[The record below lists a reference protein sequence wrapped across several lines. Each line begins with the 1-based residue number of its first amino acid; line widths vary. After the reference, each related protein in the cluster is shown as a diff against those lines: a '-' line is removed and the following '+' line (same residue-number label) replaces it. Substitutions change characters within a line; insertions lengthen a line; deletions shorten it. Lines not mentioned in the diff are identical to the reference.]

1 MATIILRTG
10 SKVIITLNQSKRH
23 ASNFSAAL
31 LDFHATVYADSPA
44 GFAAPRSCGLVF
56 STPNREASMPTRILL
71 AESDCVLRASL
82 AEQLQLEGCEVVA
95 AGSALD
101 AAHAARTGTFAFAII
116 GLEDGEGT
124 AAALREAGLGAP
136 LLVLGECATQE
147 SLAKPFRFSALLAR
161 MHALLTHHAAS
172 GDAVVRIGPYTFHP
186 SAKLLEVDGRKVRLT
201 EKETN
206 ILKFLH
212 ASAGTVPR
220 DILLHEVWGYGPAV
234 ATHTLET
241 HIYRLR
247 KKIEQDPARAQILLT
262 EGGGYR
268 LSA

>member
-1 MATIILRTG
+1 M
-10 SKVIITLNQSKRH
+10 
-23 ASNFSAAL
+23 
-31 LDFHATVYADSPA
+31 
-44 GFAAPRSCGLVF
+44 
-56 STPNREASMPTRILL
+56 PNPVRILL
-71 AESDCVLRASL
+71 VESDAVLRGSL
-82 AEQLQLEGCEVVA
+82 AEQLQHEGYDVIA
-95 AGSALD
+95 ARDGDDAVH
-101 AAHAARTGTFAFAII
+101 AAHSGAFAFAIV
-116 GLEDGEGT
+116 GLEKGDVL
-124 AAALREAGLGAP
+124 AAALRQAGLTAP
-136 LLVLGECATQE
+136 ILLLTDGDAQTTQE

-161 MHALLTHHAAS
+161 LHALSTHHAGD
-172 GDAVVRIGPYTFHP
+172 GDAAVRIGPYTFHP
-186 SAKLLEVDGRKVRLT
+186 SAKLLQAAGRKVRLT

-247 KKIEQDPARAQILLT
+247 KKIEQDPAKAQILLT

>member
-1 MATIILRTG
+1 
-10 SKVIITLNQSKRH
+10 
-23 ASNFSAAL
+23 
-31 LDFHATVYADSPA
+31 
-44 GFAAPRSCGLVF
+44 
-56 STPNREASMPTRILL
+56 MPTRILL
-71 AESDCVLRASL
+71 AESDSVLRASL
-82 AEQLQLEGCEVVA
+82 AEQLQHEGY
-95 AGSALD
+95 D
-101 AAHAARTGTFAFAII
+101 IMAARTAEDAVHAVQGGPFAFAII
-116 GLEDGEGT
+116 GLGDDA
-124 AAALREAGLGAP
+124 AAALRAAGLSAP
-136 LLVLGECATQE
+136 LLLLGESATQE

-172 GDAVVRIGPYTFHP
+172 GDAAVRIGPYTFHP
-186 SAKLLEVDGRKVRLT
+186 SAKLLQAGGRKVRLT

-212 ASAGTVPR
+212 ANTGTVSR

>member
-1 MATIILRTG
+1 
-10 SKVIITLNQSKRH
+10 
-23 ASNFSAAL
+23 
-31 LDFHATVYADSPA
+31 
-44 GFAAPRSCGLVF
+44 
-56 STPNREASMPTRILL
+56 MPTRILL
-71 AESDCVLRASL
+71 AESDSVLRASL
-82 AEQLQLEGCEVVA
+82 AEQLQHEGYDVIA
-95 AGSALD
+95 ARNAED
-101 AAHAARTGTFAFAII
+101 AAHAVCGGPFAFAII
-116 GLEDGEGT
+116 GLDDGDNA
-124 AAALREAGLGAP
+124 AAALRAAGLSAP
-136 LLVLGECATQE
+136 LLVLGESTAQE
-147 SLAKPFRFSALLAR
+147 SLSKPFRFSALLAR
-161 MHALLTHHAAS
+161 MHALMTHHAAS
-172 GDAVVRIGPYTFHP
+172 GDAAVRIGPYTFHP
-186 SAKLLEVDGRKVRLT
+186 SAKLLQAGGRKVRLT

-212 ASAGTVPR
+212 ANAGTVPR

>member
-1 MATIILRTG
+1 
-10 SKVIITLNQSKRH
+10 
-23 ASNFSAAL
+23 
-31 LDFHATVYADSPA
+31 
-44 GFAAPRSCGLVF
+44 
-56 STPNREASMPTRILL
+56 MPTRILL
-71 AESDCVLRASL
+71 AESDDVLRASL
-82 AEQLQLEGCEVVA
+82 AEQLENEGYDVIA
-95 AGSALD
+95 AGTGEEAG
-101 AAHAARTGTFAFAII
+101 AVAREPLAFAII
-116 GLEDGEGT
+116 GLGET
-124 AAALREAGLGAP
+124 VAAQLREQGLNCP
-136 LLVLGECATQE
+136 VLLVSDSDTQTTQP
-147 SLAKPFRFSALLAR
+147 SISKPFRFSALLAR
-161 MHALLTHHAAS
+161 LHALNTHQGA
-172 GDAVVRIGPYTFHP
+172 GDGAVVKIGPYTFHP
-186 SAKLLEVDGRKVRLT
+186 SAKLLQSDGRKVRLT

-262 EGGGYR
+262 EEGGYR

>member
-1 MATIILRTG
+1 
-10 SKVIITLNQSKRH
+10 
-23 ASNFSAAL
+23 
-31 LDFHATVYADSPA
+31 
-44 GFAAPRSCGLVF
+44 
-56 STPNREASMPTRILL
+56 MPIRILL
-71 AESDCVLRASL
+71 AENSDVLRASL
-82 AEQLQLEGCEVVA
+82 EEQLQREGYDVLAVKTGDEA
-95 AGSALD
+95 RR
-101 AAHAARTGTFAFAII
+101 AAREQLGFAII
-116 GLEDGEGT
+116 GLDDGERL
-124 AAALREAGLGAP
+124 AASLREQGLGCPVLLLIDGEAP
-136 LLVLGECATQE
+136 ATPDT
-147 SLAKPFRFSALLAR
+147 LARPFRFSALLAR
-161 MHALLTHHAAS
+161 LHALNTHHAGA
-172 GDAVVRIGPYTFHP
+172 DDVAVRIGPYTFHP
-186 SAKLLEVDGRKVRLT
+186 SAKLLQVDGRKVRLT

>member
-1 MATIILRTG
+1 LA
-10 SKVIITLNQSKRH
+10 
-23 ASNFSAAL
+23 
-31 LDFHATVYADSPA
+31 
-44 GFAAPRSCGLVF
+44 
-56 STPNREASMPTRILL
+56 TPNPNSEGMPTRILL
-71 AESDCVLRASL
+71 ADNDEVLRSSL
-82 AEQLQLEGCEVVA
+82 QEQLEREGYEVIA
-95 AGSALD
+95 AGDDESAAGAL
-101 AAHAARTGTFAFAII
+101 RETIAFAII
-116 GLEDGEGT
+116 GLADGEGV
-124 AAALREAGLGAP
+124 AAELRNRGLSCP
-136 LLVLGECATQE
+136 ILLLTDGETPSAHE

-161 MHALLTHHAAS
+161 LHGMNTHQAA
-172 GDAVVRIGPYTFHP
+172 GDDTAVRIGPYTFHP
-186 SAKLLEVDGRKVRLT
+186 SAKLLQADGRKVRLT

-220 DILLHEVWGYGPAV
+220 EILLHEVWGYGPAV

-247 KKIEQDPARAQILLT
+247 KKIEQDPGRAQILVT

>member
-1 MATIILRTG
+1 
-10 SKVIITLNQSKRH
+10 
-23 ASNFSAAL
+23 
-31 LDFHATVYADSPA
+31 
-44 GFAAPRSCGLVF
+44 
-56 STPNREASMPTRILL
+56 MPTRILL
-71 AESDCVLRASL
+71 ADSDEVLRASL
-82 AEQLQLEGCEVVA
+82 QEQLEREGYEVVVA
-95 AGSALD
+95 ADGASAGRALRD
-101 AAHAARTGTFAFAII
+101 AIAFAII
-116 GLEDGEGT
+116 GLADGDGVAADLRNQGLSCPILLLTDGE
-124 AAALREAGLGAP
+124 AMGA
-136 LLVLGECATQE
+136 QE

-161 MHALLTHHAAS
+161 LHGLNTHQGA
-172 GDAVVRIGPYTFHP
+172 GEDKVVKIGPYSFHP
-186 SAKLLEVDGRKVRLT
+186 SAKLLQADGRKVRLT

-220 DILLHEVWGYGPAV
+220 EILLHEVWGYGPAV

-247 KKIEQDPARAQILLT
+247 KKIEQDPAKAQILLT

>member
-1 MATIILRTG
+1 
-10 SKVIITLNQSKRH
+10 
-23 ASNFSAAL
+23 
-31 LDFHATVYADSPA
+31 
-44 GFAAPRSCGLVF
+44 
-56 STPNREASMPTRILL
+56 MPTRILL
-71 AESDCVLRASL
+71 ADSDEVLRASL
-82 AEQLQLEGCEVVA
+82 QEQLEREGFDVIA
-95 AGSALD
+95 ASDGQSAREAL
-101 AAHAARTGTFAFAII
+101 RETLVFAII
-116 GLEDGEGT
+116 GLADGDGVAQELRNQGLSCPILLLTDGET
-124 AAALREAGLGAP
+124 
-136 LLVLGECATQE
+136 VSTQE

-161 MHALLTHHAAS
+161 LHGLNTHQAA
-172 GDAVVRIGPYTFHP
+172 GEDKAVKIGPYTFHP
-186 SAKLLEVDGRKVRLT
+186 SAKLLQAEGRKVRLT

-220 DILLHEVWGYGPAV
+220 EILLHEVWGYGPAV

-247 KKIEQDPARAQILLT
+247 KKIEQDPAKAQILLT

>member
-1 MATIILRTG
+1 
-10 SKVIITLNQSKRH
+10 
-23 ASNFSAAL
+23 
-31 LDFHATVYADSPA
+31 
-44 GFAAPRSCGLVF
+44 
-56 STPNREASMPTRILL
+56 MPIRILL
-71 AESDCVLRASL
+71 AENSDLLRASL
-82 AEQLQLEGCEVVA
+82 EEQLQREGYDVVA
-95 AGSALD
+95 VKNGDD
-101 AAHAARTGTFAFAII
+101 ARRAAREQLGFAII
-116 GLEDGEGT
+116 GLDDGERIV
-124 AAALREAGLGAP
+124 ASLREQGLGCPVLLLTDGEAP
-136 LLVLGECATQE
+136 SSPDT
-147 SLAKPFRFSALLAR
+147 LARPFRFSALLAR
-161 MHALLTHHAAS
+161 LHALNTHHAGA
-172 GDAVVRIGPYTFHP
+172 DDVAVRIGPYTFHP
-186 SAKLLEVDGRKVRLT
+186 SAKLLQADGRKVRLT

-212 ASAGTVPR
+212 ANAGTVPR

>member
-1 MATIILRTG
+1 M
-10 SKVIITLNQSKRH
+10 
-23 ASNFSAAL
+23 
-31 LDFHATVYADSPA
+31 
-44 GFAAPRSCGLVF
+44 
-56 STPNREASMPTRILL
+56 PNRILL
-71 AESDCVLRASL
+71 AESDEVLRASL
-82 AEQLQLEGCEVVA
+82 AEQLENEGYEVIPAGDGEEARA
-95 AGSALD
+95 AL
-101 AAHAARTGTFAFAII
+101 REPLAFAII
-116 GLEDGEGT
+116 GLDEMV
-124 AAALREAGLGAP
+124 AVNLREQGLSCP
-136 LLVLGECATQE
+136 VLLLCDGDIQTAHPSIT
-147 SLAKPFRFSALLAR
+147 KPFRFSALLAR
-161 MHALLTHHAAS
+161 LHGLNTHQGTGDGAA
-172 GDAVVRIGPYTFHP
+172 VKIGPYTFHP
-186 SAKLLEVDGRKVRLT
+186 SAKLLQSDSRKVRLT

-262 EGGGYR
+262 EDGGYR

>member
-1 MATIILRTG
+1 
-10 SKVIITLNQSKRH
+10 
-23 ASNFSAAL
+23 
-31 LDFHATVYADSPA
+31 
-44 GFAAPRSCGLVF
+44 
-56 STPNREASMPTRILL
+56 MPTRILL
-71 AESDCVLRASL
+71 AESDEVLRNSL
-82 AEQLQLEGCEVVA
+82 KEQLEREGYDVIA
-95 AGSALD
+95 AADGTSARSLLRD
-101 AAHAARTGTFAFAII
+101 PIAFAVI
-116 GLEDGEGT
+116 GLGDGVATELRNHGLSCPMLLLTDGET
-124 AAALREAGLGAP
+124 ATAH
-136 LLVLGECATQE
+136 E

-161 MHALLTHHAAS
+161 LHGLNTHQAL
-172 GDAVVRIGPYTFHP
+172 GEDKAVKIGPYTFHP
-186 SAKLLEVDGRKVRLT
+186 SAKLLQADGRKVRLT

-220 DILLHEVWGYGPAV
+220 EILLHEVWGYGPAV

-247 KKIEQDPARAQILLT
+247 KKIEQDPAKAQILLT

>member
-1 MATIILRTG
+1 
-10 SKVIITLNQSKRH
+10 
-23 ASNFSAAL
+23 
-31 LDFHATVYADSPA
+31 
-44 GFAAPRSCGLVF
+44 
-56 STPNREASMPTRILL
+56 MPTRILL
-71 AESDCVLRASL
+71 AESDSVLRASL
-82 AEQLQLEGCEVVA
+82 AEQLQHEGYDVTAVADALE
-95 AGSALD
+95 
-101 AAHAARTGTFAFAII
+101 AAHAVQSGTFAFAIV
-116 GLEDGEGT
+116 GLGDDA
-124 AAALREAGLGAP
+124 AAALRAAGLSAP
-136 LLVLGECATQE
+136 LLLLGESSVQE

-161 MHALLTHHAAS
+161 VHALMTHHAAS
-172 GDAVVRIGPYTFHP
+172 GDAAVRIGPYTFHP
-186 SAKLLEVDGRKVRLT
+186 SAKLLQAGARKVRLT

>member
-1 MATIILRTG
+1 ML
-10 SKVIITLNQSKRH
+10 
-23 ASNFSAAL
+23 
-31 LDFHATVYADSPA
+31 
-44 GFAAPRSCGLVF
+44 
-56 STPNREASMPTRILL
+56 TRILL
-71 AESDCVLRASL
+71 AESDSVLRASL
-82 AEQLQLEGCEVVA
+82 AEQLQHEGYDVM
-95 AGSALD
+95 
-101 AAHAARTGTFAFAII
+101 AARNTEDAVHAVQGGSFAFAII
-116 GLEDGEGT
+116 GLDDGDGA
-124 AAALREAGLGAP
+124 AAALRAAGLSAP
-136 LLVLGECATQE
+136 LLLLGESATQE

-161 MHALLTHHAAS
+161 MRALLTHHAAS
-172 GDAVVRIGPYTFHP
+172 GDAAVRIGPYTFHP
-186 SAKLLEVDGRKVRLT
+186 SAKLLLAGGRKVRLT

-212 ASAGTVPR
+212 ANAGTVPR

>member
-1 MATIILRTG
+1 
-10 SKVIITLNQSKRH
+10 
-23 ASNFSAAL
+23 
-31 LDFHATVYADSPA
+31 
-44 GFAAPRSCGLVF
+44 
-56 STPNREASMPTRILL
+56 MPTRILL
-71 AESDCVLRASL
+71 AESDEVLRASL
-82 AEQLQLEGCEVVA
+82 AEQLEHEGYDVISA
-95 AGSALD
+95 ATAEE
-101 AAHAARTGTFAFAII
+101 AHAAAREALAFAII
-116 GLEDGEGT
+116 GFADGE
-124 AAALREAGLGAP
+124 ALATDLRDQGLSCPVLLLCDGAP
-136 LLVLGECATQE
+136 PAT
-147 SLAKPFRFSALLAR
+147 LPAIAKPFRFSALVAR
-161 MHALLTHHAAS
+161 MHALNNHHAG
-172 GDAVVRIGPYTFHP
+172 GDGAAVKIGPYTFHP
-186 SAKLLEVDGRKVRLT
+186 SAKLLQADGRKVRLT

>member
-1 MATIILRTG
+1 MP
-10 SKVIITLNQSKRH
+10 N
-23 ASNFSAAL
+23 
-31 LDFHATVYADSPA
+31 PA
-44 GFAAPRSCGLVF
+44 
-56 STPNREASMPTRILL
+56 RILL
-71 AESDCVLRASL
+71 AESDDMLRASL
-82 AEQLQLEGCEVVA
+82 AEQLQHEGYEVVA
-95 AGSALD
+95 VRAAEDAKFALKD
-101 AAHAARTGTFAFAII
+101 CFAFAVI
-116 GLEDGEGT
+116 
-124 AAALREAGLGAP
+124 GLGAGLAAELRAAGLSAP
-136 LLVLGECATQE
+136 MLLLLSDGEEAPAAPAQE
-147 SLAKPFRFSALLAR
+147 CLTRPFRFAALLAR
-161 MHALLTHHAAS
+161 LHAMSNHHAPD
-172 GDAVVRIGPYTFHP
+172 GDAEVRIGPYTFHP
-186 SAKLLEVDGRKVRLT
+186 SAKLLRAGTRKVRLT

-247 KKIEQDPARAQILLT
+247 KKIEQDPGRAQILLT

>member
-1 MATIILRTG
+1 M
-10 SKVIITLNQSKRH
+10 
-23 ASNFSAAL
+23 SN
-31 LDFHATVYADSPA
+31 PA
-44 GFAAPRSCGLVF
+44 
-56 STPNREASMPTRILL
+56 RILL
-71 AESDCVLRASL
+71 AESDTVLRAGL
-82 AEQLQLEGCEVVA
+82 AEQLQHEGYEVALADNDADAIA
-95 AGSALD
+95 ALGAALG
-101 AAHAARTGTFAFAII
+101 AAPFAFAII
-116 GLEDGEGT
+116 GLVNGDALT
-124 AAALREAGLGAP
+124 ARLRAAGLAAP
-136 LLVLGECATQE
+136 VLLLGEANSIAAQE

-161 MHALLTHHAAS
+161 LHALSTHHAVG
-172 GDAVVRIGPYTFHP
+172 GDTAVRIGPYTFHP
-186 SAKLLEVDGRKVRLT
+186 SAKLLQEGARKVRLT

-247 KKIEQDPARAQILLT
+247 KKIELDPAKAQILLT

>member
-1 MATIILRTG
+1 M
-10 SKVIITLNQSKRH
+10 
-23 ASNFSAAL
+23 SN
-31 LDFHATVYADSPA
+31 PA
-44 GFAAPRSCGLVF
+44 
-56 STPNREASMPTRILL
+56 RILL
-71 AESDCVLRASL
+71 AESDAVLRASL
-82 AEQLQLEGCEVVA
+82 AEQLQHEGYEIVA
-95 AGSALD
+95 AANDVDAMAALG
-101 AAHAARTGTFAFAII
+101 AAPFAFAII
-116 GLEDGEGT
+116 GLENGDGLT
-124 AAALREAGLGAP
+124 AKLREAGLVAP
-136 LLVLGECATQE
+136 VLLLGESASAQE
-147 SLAKPFRFSALLAR
+147 NLAKPFRFSSLLAR
-161 MHALLTHHAAS
+161 LHALSTHHAAN
-172 GDAVVRIGPYTFHP
+172 GDAAVRIGPYTFHP
-186 SAKLLEVDGRKVRLT
+186 SAKLLQEGARKVRLT

-247 KKIEQDPARAQILLT
+247 KKIELDPAKAQILLT

>member
-1 MATIILRTG
+1 MRVM
-10 SKVIITLNQSKRH
+10 S
-23 ASNFSAAL
+23 
-31 LDFHATVYADSPA
+31 SPA
-44 GFAAPRSCGLVF
+44 
-56 STPNREASMPTRILL
+56 RILL
-71 AESDCVLRASL
+71 AESDAVLRAGL
-82 AEQLQLEGCEVVA
+82 AEQLQHEGYEVVA
-95 AGSALD
+95 ADNDADAMAALG
-101 AAHAARTGTFAFAII
+101 ATPFAFAII
-116 GLEDGEGT
+116 GLENGDALTAKLRTAGLAAPVLLLGDSHGT
-124 AAALREAGLGAP
+124 AAH
-136 LLVLGECATQE
+136 
-147 SLAKPFRFSALLAR
+147 LAKPFRFSALLAR
-161 MHALLTHHAAS
+161 LHALSTHHAAN
-172 GDAVVRIGPYTFHP
+172 GDAAVRIGPYTFHP
-186 SAKLLEVDGRKVRLT
+186 SAKLLQEGARKVRLT

-247 KKIEQDPARAQILLT
+247 KKIEQDPAKAQILLT

>member
-1 MATIILRTG
+1 M
-10 SKVIITLNQSKRH
+10 
-23 ASNFSAAL
+23 SN
-31 LDFHATVYADSPA
+31 PA
-44 GFAAPRSCGLVF
+44 
-56 STPNREASMPTRILL
+56 RILL
-71 AESDCVLRASL
+71 AESDAVLRASL
-82 AEQLQLEGCEVVA
+82 AEQLQHEGYEIVA
-95 AGSALD
+95 AANDADAMAALG
-101 AAHAARTGTFAFAII
+101 AAPFAFAII
-116 GLEDGEGT
+116 GLEEGDTLT
-124 AAALREAGLGAP
+124 AKLREAGLAAP
-136 LLVLGECATQE
+136 VLLLGESTSAQE
-147 SLAKPFRFSALLAR
+147 TLPKPFRFSALLAR
-161 MHALLTHHAAS
+161 LHALSTHHAAN
-172 GDAVVRIGPYTFHP
+172 GDAAVRIGPYTFHP
-186 SAKLLEVDGRKVRLT
+186 SAKLLQEGGRKVRLT

-247 KKIEQDPARAQILLT
+247 KKIEQDPAKAQILLT

>member
-1 MATIILRTG
+1 
-10 SKVIITLNQSKRH
+10 
-23 ASNFSAAL
+23 
-31 LDFHATVYADSPA
+31 
-44 GFAAPRSCGLVF
+44 
-56 STPNREASMPTRILL
+56 MPIRILL
-71 AESDCVLRASL
+71 AESDDVLRASL
-82 AEQLQLEGCEVVA
+82 VEQLENEGYDVIA
-95 AGSALD
+95 AS
-101 AAHAARTGTFAFAII
+101 
-116 GLEDGEGT
+116 DGEE
-124 AAALREAGLGAP
+124 ARAALREPLAFAVIGLEETVAADLREQGLTCP
-136 LLVLGECATQE
+136 VLLLCDGDIQTAYPSIT
-147 SLAKPFRFSALLAR
+147 KPFRFSTLLAR
-161 MHALLTHHAAS
+161 LHGLNTHQGTGDGAA
-172 GDAVVRIGPYTFHP
+172 VKIGPYTFHP
-186 SAKLLEVDGRKVRLT
+186 SAKLLQSDSRKVRLT

-262 EGGGYR
+262 EDGGYR

>member
-1 MATIILRTG
+1 MP
-10 SKVIITLNQSKRH
+10 N
-23 ASNFSAAL
+23 
-31 LDFHATVYADSPA
+31 PA
-44 GFAAPRSCGLVF
+44 
-56 STPNREASMPTRILL
+56 RILL
-71 AESDCVLRASL
+71 TESDAVLRSSL
-82 AEQLQLEGCEVVA
+82 AEQLQHEGYEVVA
-95 AGSALD
+95 ADNGGE
-101 AAHAARTGTFAFAII
+101 AAHAVRNGSFGFAII
-116 GLEDGEGT
+116 GLENGDAVAAMLRQVGLSAPILLLTDGEAQT
-124 AAALREAGLGAP
+124 A
-136 LLVLGECATQE
+136 QE

-161 MHALLTHHAAS
+161 LHALSTHHAGD
-172 GDAVVRIGPYTFHP
+172 GDAAVRIGPYTFHP
-186 SAKLLEVDGRKVRLT
+186 SAKLLQAAGRKVRLT

-247 KKIEQDPARAQILLT
+247 KKIEQDPAKAQILLT